1 MDLRKIVLFFR
12 ERKFMF
18 SPEKTNIIRPILRD
32 SLTAYG
38 LISLAL
44 VTLRYFTIPPLS
56 FISYIMQGVLS
67 ALIIFILIWFLSDV
81 YHLLHS
87 DKHKK
92 SDTGIIVFLIATLL
106 FEIIILRHMYTVLLT
121 RLS

>member
-12 ERKFMF
+12 ERRFMF
-18 SPEKTNIIRPILRD
+18 SPEKTNIIRPILQD

-44 VTLRYFTIPPLS
+44 ITLRYFTIPPLS

-67 ALIIFILIWFLSDV
+67 ALIVFILIWLLSDV

-92 SDTGIIVFLIATLL
+92 PNTGIIVFLIATLL
-106 FEIIILRHMYTVLLT
+106 FETIILQHMYTVLLT
-121 RLS
+121 RFS